1 LTEAVEILR
10 GVVRGD
16 VSPDQA
22 ADDLAEF
29 VSLSLDGPEQCAKY
43 LRAFDIKVPL
53 LPADVAYTLK
63 RYLGGLITEEEL
75 CRWATFITL
84 MSVYQA
90 PEHPTNE
97 DHYDPLWDVVH
108 NLAAPQVFGEIDSE
122 LVAEYLAQVEG
133 LDN

>member
-1 LTEAVEILR
+1 LTEAVEMLR

-22 ADDLAEF
+22 AADLAEF

-43 LRAFDIKVPL
+43 LQPFDIKVPL
-53 LPADVAYTLK
+53 VPADVAYTLK
-63 RYLGGLITEEEL
+63 RYLSGLVTEAEL

-84 MSVYQA
+84 MSVYEA
-90 PEHPTNE
+90 PEHPTDE
-97 DHYDPLWDVVH
+97 GYYDPLWDVVH
-108 NLAAPQVFGEIDSE
+108 NLAAPQVFGEIESE
-122 LVAEYLAQVEG
+122 LVAEYLTQIES